1 MRTSRLCGMR
11 ERPINSFGLARAD
24 QGHPRA
30 ALDANDVRIR
40 PLRAQHPVQSY
51 RQLACRCH
59 LSHRFRLLVTAMQ
72 ILSTKLGIVTPRDL
86 RRFHQQHAQ
95 HAVALLGDRPQLL
108 PSARGVLARNQTQIT
123 GHLLAAREAADIAQG
138 QHIGQR
144 RDRTDSGLGLKKQRH
159 FVSLSFGF
167 DRLIQRFDLLVEHR
181 HQLEQV
187 VSPTSCPRLQR
198 QLAQD
203 LLSGLAPQLVL
214 PLHSFI
220 QAKVLQFVLHPR
232 PHDHQLVTMQQQL
245 PQVAHFT
252 RWHPDPRKPPLD
264 QQLQNMRRIALV
276 RLLLPYVA
284 GTNLRR
290 IAHPQL
296 VTQLAQQIHQ
306 PVTVAGGFHADQ
318 RRRRYSPVEPFRVAR
333 GLYQLLL
340 PGLSRLRIQPT
351 HLLPA
356 GMKITSYNHHVRR
369 LLSFREA
376 LVLKPRLPDSIE
388 PSLLSN
394 QAFRVLCERVGTFS
408 RSRREF
414 ASRSFSAAHSSRAA
428 KSFLFL
434 PERLAREGR
443 SDSTFRAMSHFPH
456 FSSVGAEY
464 SSPARERWV

>member
-1 MRTSRLCGMR
+1 MR
-11 ERPINSFGLARAD
+11 
-24 QGHPRA
+24 
-30 ALDANDVRIR
+30 
-40 PLRAQHPVQSY
+40 
-51 RQLACRCH
+51 
-59 LSHRFRLLVTAMQ
+59 
-72 ILSTKLGIVTPRDL
+72 
-86 RRFHQQHAQ
+86 
-95 HAVALLGDRPQLL
+95 
-108 PSARGVLARNQTQIT
+108 
-123 GHLLAAREAADIAQG
+123 

-276 RLLLPYVA
+276 RLLLPHVA
-284 GTNLRR
+284 GTNLGR

-306 PVTVAGGFHADQ
+306 PVAVAGGFHADE
-318 RRRRYSPVEPFRVAR
+318 RGRRYLPVESFRVAR
-333 GLYQLLL
+333 GLYQLPL

-394 QAFRVLCERVGTFS
+394 QSLLPPLCVSGDWDRRDRIGVDSARSGTEGTRRSAPDFPSPSLAPKTGARTSGTRVLS
-408 RSRREF
+408 
-414 ASRSFSAAHSSRAA
+414 
-428 KSFLFL
+428 
-434 PERLAREGR
+434 
-443 SDSTFRAMSHFPH
+443 
-456 FSSVGAEY
+456 SSVTRVRTSYAAPRRRFSEKRRRR
-464 SSPARERWV
+464 PAFVRLVTAVMIAD